1 MSKALSRKQ
10 AEHVKAEIE
19 KLYPLDAGY
28 FFLADH
34 DHEGLSEGA
43 WSLALEGHPEWVFEV
58 TEKAGSE
65 PEWLPGV
72 FLEPVTSWCLGIYP
86 A

>member
-1 MSKALSRKQ
+1 MKREQ
-10 AEHVKAEIE
+10 AEQVLAKIE
-19 KLYPLDAGY
+19 ELYPLDKGY

-34 DHEGLSEGA
+34 NHEGLSEGA
-43 WSLALEGHPEWVFEV
+43 WSLALEGAGEWVFEV
-58 TEKAGSE
+58 SEKAGRE

>member
-1 MSKALSRKQ
+1 MNRET
-10 AEHVKAEIE
+10 AELVKAKIE
-19 KLYPLDAGY
+19 ELYPLDAGY

-34 DHEGLSEGA
+34 NHEGLSEGA
-43 WSLALEGHPEWVFEV
+43 WSLALEGAGEWVFEV
-58 TEKAGSE
+58 SEKAGRE

>member
-1 MSKALSRKQ
+1 MSVTREQ
-10 AEHVKAEIE
+10 AEQVKAKIE
-19 KLYPLDAGY
+19 ELYPLDKGY

-34 DHEGLSEGA
+34 NHEGLSEGA

-58 TEKAGSE
+58 TEKQHAE